1 VDLKMHDFLHNYYS
15 NLRVSNMEV
24 FLKVSKML
32 GAEKFF
38 SEYGDMDRPS
48 LMLKRFFLRG
58 LAK

>member
-1 VDLKMHDFLHNYYS
+1 
-15 NLRVSNMEV
+15 MEV

>member
-1 VDLKMHDFLHNYYS
+1 
-15 NLRVSNMEV
+15 
-24 FLKVSKML
+24 ML